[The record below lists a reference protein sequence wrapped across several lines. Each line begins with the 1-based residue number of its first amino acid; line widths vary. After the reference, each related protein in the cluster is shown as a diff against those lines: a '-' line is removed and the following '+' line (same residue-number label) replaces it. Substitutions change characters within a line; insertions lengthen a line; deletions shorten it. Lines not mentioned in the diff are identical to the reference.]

1 MGSLDGRVANTHPAA
16 QKRVLDAG
24 SMVAD
29 KLSPSIAP
37 PPVMRCRHVTM
48 PSFRVVICPLSPWV
62 CTQAMNVLLVDS
74 GSLSVLAACGSHET
88 HCFIQQARDVRAPR
102 CPQSTEMFTHP
113 WLKSSAT

>member
-62 CTQAMNVLLVDS
+62 CYP
-74 GSLSVLAACGSHET
+74 SHERL
-88 HCFIQQARDVRAPR
+88 AGGLRVVV
-102 CPQSTEMFTHP
+102 CPCRL
-113 WLKSSAT
+113 W